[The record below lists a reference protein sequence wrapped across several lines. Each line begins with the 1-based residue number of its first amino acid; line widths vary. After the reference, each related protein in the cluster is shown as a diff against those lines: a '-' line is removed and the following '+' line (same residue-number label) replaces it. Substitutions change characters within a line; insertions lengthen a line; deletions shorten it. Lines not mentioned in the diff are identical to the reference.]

1 MDEDL
6 INRVKALKLTIEES
20 IQSSRKLDIMAR
32 FFLTEEEIEEAT
44 NLRKKH
50 QENIQR
56 IIEICNYIVNGKS
69 DKLEVEFPNIDMVL
83 LEMEA
88 GTAVVENIENQI
100 LDIYE
105 TAAKRS
111 LVK

>member
-6 INRVKALKLTIEES
+6 INRVKALKSTMEET
-20 IQSSRKLDIMAR
+20 IQSSKRLDIFAIY
-32 FFLTEEEIEEAT
+32 FLTDEEIEEAT
-44 NLRKKH
+44 NLRKKQ

-56 IIEICNYIVNGKS
+56 LLDIIDFIITGKS
-69 DKLEVEFPNIDMVL
+69 DKLEEKPDINMIF

-88 GTAVVENIENQI
+88 STAVIENMENQI

-105 TAAKRS
+105 KGANRALAK
-111 LVK
+111 